1 MQERKLSAVMQGASL
16 GVEAVPPRQ
25 RLLHLP
31 RQRLRSFHLIISIS
45 RRFCVILRINHIRWL
60 VLTPFSTT

>member
-31 RQRLRSFHLIISIS
+31 RQ
-45 RRFCVILRINHIRWL
+45 
-60 VLTPFSTT
+60 

>member
-31 RQRLRSFHLIISIS
+31 RQRLRKVRRGYLSIYCIFFSLLIS
-45 RRFCVILRINHIRWL
+45 RLGNLEFGWI
-60 VLTPFSTT
+60 